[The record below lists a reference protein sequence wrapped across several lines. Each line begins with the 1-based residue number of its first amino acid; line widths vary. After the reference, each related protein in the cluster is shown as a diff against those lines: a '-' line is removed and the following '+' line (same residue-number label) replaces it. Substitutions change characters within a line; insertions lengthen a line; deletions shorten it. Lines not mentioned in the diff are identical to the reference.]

1 MCLLF
6 RIFRDLGRSLASFGR
21 SVWELCAYYLQ
32 FTMLIVGSTLLT
44 VMAAMFTLYL
54 CIRFLTSATSNPRA
68 EESRLY
74 RNDSGA
80 LRDTKNH
87 CGFFAKACPLL
98 GLLAAGLVVVVGA
111 WVSDGRLWHRWSA
124 TPPSAS
130 NCTHCEGYEE
140 NRRQAEEAD
149 EKVRQADRSKQ
160 QFMAYVFHNIRG
172 AFVLSVRLRVRNMCR
187 PLGHLAMLALIFLS
201 LD

>member
-1 MCLLF
+1 M
-6 RIFRDLGRSLASFGR
+6 
-21 SVWELCAYYLQ
+21 
-32 FTMLIVGSTLLT
+32 MLMAGSTLLT
-44 VMAAMFTLYL
+44 AMVAMFTLYL
-54 CIRFLTSATSNPRA
+54 CIRFLTSDSSNPRA

-80 LRDTKNH
+80 LRDTRNH
-87 CGFFAKACPLL
+87 CGLFAKACPLL
-98 GLLAAGLVVVVGA
+98 GLLTAGLVVVVGA
-111 WVSDGRLWHRWSA
+111 WVSDGRLWNRWSA

-130 NCTHCEGYEE
+130 TCLHCEGYEE

-172 AFVLSVRLRVRNMCR
+172 TFAIIITL
-187 PLGHLAMLALIFLS
+187 
-201 LD
+201 